1 MSLGYD
7 MAYAVGL
14 LLSSPL
20 WGWKLART
28 GKWRTDWPA
37 RFGRCAPLSRDPANP
52 RRTLL
57 IHAVSVG
64 EVDAIRKLVDHLASH
79 TDWRL
84 VICVT
89 TDTGLARAR
98 TLYGQQHT
106 VVRYPLDLGPC
117 VRRFLDAVRPDLVA
131 LVELEVWPNFVGEC
145 RRRGVPVCVIN
156 GRLSPRSFKRYK
168 LIAPLLRPTFAR
180 LAAAAVQT
188 PDYAQ
193 RFAAL
198 GTPADRVH
206 VLDSMKWDGA
216 ELAATI
222 PGADELAAALGIDRN
237 RPLIVAGST
246 AEGEEKLLLE
256 TCPREAQLML
266 VPRKP
271 ERFAEVAD
279 LMRQHGP
286 IVRRT
291 EHRAPGTPGSPG
303 STGSPRAPD
312 GTRLFLLDTIGELR
326 KAYALCD
333 VAIVGRSFLGLFGS
347 NPLESIALGKATVI
361 GPCYGD
367 FQDMVDALRAAD
379 GIVVTDQ
386 PGPAAATLLAD
397 RNAAAALAQRGRN
410 AILSRLGAVQ
420 RHADLLGKLMPAS
433 APSPSQGEGGVRV
446 ESTTGASQR
455 PVATDQTG
463 RSQS

>member
-37 RFGRCAPLSRDPANP
+37 RFGRCAPLPRDPANP

-64 EVDAIRKLVDHLASH
+64 EVDAIRKLVDHLAAH
-79 TDWRL
+79 TDWQL

-98 TLYGQQHT
+98 TLYGQKHT

-156 GRLSPRSFKRYK
+156 GRLSPRSFKRYQ

-198 GTPADRVH
+198 GTPAERVH
-206 VLDSMKWDGA
+206 VLDNMKWDGA
-216 ELAATI
+216 DLAATI

-256 TCPREAQLML
+256 TCPREAQIMI

-286 IVRRT
+286 VVRRT
-291 EHRAPGTPGSPG
+291 EHREGTRP
-303 STGSPRAPD
+303 AD
-312 GTRLFLLDTIGELR
+312 ETRLFLLDTIGELR

-347 NPLESIALGKATVI
+347 NPLESIALGKATII

-386 PGPAAATLLAD
+386 PGPAAARLLAD
-397 RNAAAALAQRGRN
+397 RPAAAALAQRGRN

-420 RHADLLGKLMPAS
+420 RHADLLGKLMAESQPDPAS
-433 APSPSQGEGGVRV
+433 A
-446 ESTTGASQR
+446 
-455 PVATDQTG
+455 
-463 RSQS
+463 